1 MRVAIFTEVFLPKID
16 GITNRLR
23 HTIRCLLEDGH
34 TVQLFVPRTAVAR
47 YPGVRVVQIP
57 GVPFRAYPEI
67 QYTLPHPRVLSEL
80 MRFAPEVVH
89 VVGPATMGVWGTM
102 AARALGIPLVS
113 SFHTDFPK
121 YLADYGLG
129 WGLGIVWPL
138 LRTCHNAARIN
149 LCPSRATAHE
159 LIAHGIRRVGLWRG
173 GVDTEQF
180 SPALRSRAMRR
191 RLAGGRED
199 RPILLFVG
207 RLGSEKNL
215 ESLEHVFTTIP
226 DARLALVGDGPGR
239 AALERHFA
247 GRPVIFTGFLRG
259 AALGAAFASADL
271 FVMPSRTE
279 TLGFVALEAMSAG
292 LPVVAARAGGLPELV
307 EHERNGLLYDAHAG
321 DAGARLAAAARRM
334 LDDAALRERCVLEGR
349 ALAERT
355 GWRGETRGLVE
366 QYRRAIAGQG
376 PRAQVATPARARAS
390 ARRHAA

>member
-34 TVQLFVPRTAVAR
+34 TVQLFVPATAAAR

-138 LRTCHNAARIN
+138 LRICHNAEDTV
-149 LCPSRATAHE
+149 SRWYGDYQNFLLSLGDRERA
-159 LIAHGIRRVGLWRG
+159 
-173 GVDTEQF
+173 GVCG
-180 SPALRSRAMRR
+180 
-191 RLAGGRED
+191 RLA
-199 RPILLFVG
+199 ITK
-207 RLGSEKNL
+207 RL
-215 ESLEHVFTTIP
+215 
-226 DARLALVGDGPGR
+226 
-239 AALERHFA
+239 
-247 GRPVIFTGFLRG
+247 
-259 AALGAAFASADL
+259 
-271 FVMPSRTE
+271 
-279 TLGFVALEAMSAG
+279 
-292 LPVVAARAGGLPELV
+292 
-307 EHERNGLLYDAHAG
+307 HAQ
-321 DAGARLAAAARRM
+321 ALAAWISNLKRR
-334 LDDAALRERCVLEGR
+334 
-349 ALAERT
+349 
-355 GWRGETRGLVE
+355 
-366 QYRRAIAGQG
+366 
-376 PRAQVATPARARAS
+376 
-390 ARRHAA
+390 